1 MEFKWLVI
9 SKNPSKIT
17 KDFEND
23 EFVSFENIDLSFI
36 PNDIISIQ
44 YDSYSNNSFIQK
56 IINEN
61 IIEEPIQQLEDI
73 PYLNQI
79 IELLE
84 EKLEEIIEPS
94 PTYDDLMVWLRNIR
108 EKLLQE
114 ADIVIIRAF
123 ESGTVAP
130 ESWVNYRQQLR
141 DLPQQ
146 IELGNIPAPTYE
158 TQGTYYVP
166 EYIMHFNHWPVKP
179 Q

>member
-79 IELLE
+79 IE
-84 EKLEEIIEPS
+84 S
-94 PTYDDLMVWLRNIR
+94 LR
-108 EKLLQE
+108 
-114 ADIVIIRAF
+114 F
-123 ESGTVAP
+123 
-130 ESWVNYRQQLR
+130 
-141 DLPQQ
+141 
-146 IELGNIPAPTYE
+146 
-158 TQGTYYVP
+158 
-166 EYIMHFNHWPVKP
+166 
-179 Q
+179 